1 MHSTPQQ
8 MTSQWTKAFWRLLAV
23 LATLLTLSGGTH
35 AASIDLGGGPG
46 VFTFFDPFDAIAK
59 GQGTTFM
66 NKITA
71 LVTNTFWILAVIELA
86 WSASLWVIEKDNMN
100 ALMAEMLQ
108 KIMFIAFF
116 FLLLQKG
123 PEWFP
128 IIIDSFRDAG
138 QQTIGNVV
146 TNADGSLSGAPL
158 SPDTIVA
165 TGFATVN
172 VIWANSPFKK
182 LEEYKNAGLGAFFS
196 KKNPVK
202 MCMAAVNIG
211 AWAVKVAF
219 NVIKIFTPDAI
230 DDILDAIV
238 DAPCRVFVFLYY
250 LPQIVCALLATVVV
264 AVAHVVIAVQLLAL
278 NIESYVL
285 LAAGAIFLG
294 LGSSRWTN
302 EYTTKLFSYA
312 LNVGFRLLVLILV
325 LGLTKDLVTDAL
337 KEGFE
342 FEIVPLLKLAGL
354 SLLQMLLAIK
364 APDMAN
370 ALMSGGSSGMSVGGM
385 VESVRSVSDAS
396 KMLKNAVQAPGKA
409 VNSGVNTFTKTK
421 DFLKGS
427 SNKKDSGSV
436 KGL

>member
-1 MHSTPQQ
+1 MAC
-8 MTSQWTKAFWRLLAV
+8 QWTKAFWHVLAV
-23 LATLLTLSGGTH
+23 LVGLLTFCGAAH
-35 AASIDLGGGPG
+35 AVSIDLGGGPG
-46 VFTFFDPFDAIAK
+46 VFSFFDPFDAIAK
-59 GQGTTFM
+59 GQGKSFM
-66 NKITA
+66 NKITD
-71 LVTNTFWILAVIELA
+71 LVTDTFWILAVIELA
-86 WSASLWVIEKDNMN
+86 WAASLWVIEKDNMH

-138 QQTIGNVV
+138 QKTIGNVV
-146 TNADGSLSGAPL
+146 TNPDGSVSGAPL

-165 TGFATVN
+165 TGFAIIN
-172 VIWANSPFKK
+172 LIWANSPFEM
-182 LEEYKNAGLGAFFS
+182 LEKYKHSSLWSAFDGVD
-196 KKNPVK
+196 NLVEG
-202 MCMAAVNIG
+202 CMIAVNTG
-211 AWAVKVAF
+211 LLAVKIAF
-219 NVIKIFTPDAI
+219 EVIKIFTPDAI
-230 DDILDAIV
+230 DSILDAIIE
-238 DAPCRVFVFLYY
+238 APCRIFVFLLY

-264 AVAHVVIAVQLLAL
+264 AVAHIVTAIQLLAL

-325 LGLTKDLVTDAL
+325 LGLTKDLVQDAL
-337 KEGFE
+337 DGFE
-342 FEIVPLLKLAGL
+342 FEVGPLLKLAGV

-364 APDMAN
+364 APDMAH
-370 ALMSGGSSGMSVGGM
+370 AFMSGDGAGMSLGGM
-385 VESVRSVSDAS
+385 AASVRSVADGA
-396 KMLKNAVQAPGKA
+396 KMLKGAVQAPGKA
-409 VNSGVNTFTKTK
+409 VNSGVNAFTKTK
-421 DFLKGS
+421 NFLKGS
-427 SNKKDSGSV
+427 SDKKDSGSV